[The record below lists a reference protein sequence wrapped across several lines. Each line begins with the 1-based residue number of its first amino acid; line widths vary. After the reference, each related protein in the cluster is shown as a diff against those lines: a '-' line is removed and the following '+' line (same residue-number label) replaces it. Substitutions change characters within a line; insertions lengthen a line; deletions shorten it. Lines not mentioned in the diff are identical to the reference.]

1 MSGHAYRCAE
11 PFAAVLRWC
20 HEELSQFNASVRYR
34 WNQKHPEAQVKL
46 VPIASSLDLH
56 MLAFLGGD
64 TVPAGLIRLRD
75 DGLMLPETGPA
86 GDRWREAWTA
96 LAAAPSLD
104 RAFEHFGAPIRLRA
118 GVLRRWRR
126 PDIVYEPDGRV
137 YLGYAARVPA
147 ARCRWLMPVPWSE
160 LDAARAARDRVDREF
175 VAGLLRPVRATLLRD
190 DARLAGE
197 LLDLVR
203 DYDKRGEGQ

>member
-11 PFAAVLRWC
+11 PFAAVLRW
-20 HEELSQFNASVRYR
+20 
-34 WNQKHPEAQVKL
+34 NQKHPEAQVKL
-46 VPIASSLDLH
+46 VSIASSLDLH

-64 TVPAGLIRLRD
+64 TVPAGLTRLRD

-86 GDRWREAWTA
+86 GDLWREAWTA

-104 RAFEHFGAPIRLRA
+104 RTFDFFGAPIRLRA

-137 YLGYAARVPA
+137 YLGYATRVPA
-147 ARCRWLMPVPWSE
+147 GRCRWLMSVPWSE
-160 LDAARAARDRVDREF
+160 LNAARAERDRVDREF

-190 DARLAGE
+190 DARFAGE

>member
-1 MSGHAYRCAE
+1 MSGHAYRCVE
-11 PFAAVLRWC
+11 SLAAALRWC
-20 HEELSQFNASVRYR
+20 RRESDQFNAGVRYR
-34 WNQKHPEAQVKL
+34 WNQEHPEAQIRL

-64 TVPAGLIRLRD
+64 TVPAGLTRLRD
-75 DGLMLPETGPA
+75 DGLMLPETGPG

-96 LAAAPSLD
+96 LATAPSLD
-104 RAFEHFGAPIRLRA
+104 RAFEHFGIPIRLRA

-137 YLGYAARVPA
+137 YLGYATRVPA
-147 ARCRWLMPVPWSE
+147 GRCRWLMSVPWSE
-160 LDAARAARDRVDREF
+160 LDAARTARDRVDHEF

-190 DARLAGE
+190 DAKFAGE